1 MREERTNSRSVGLQF
16 LGEILESGL
25 LGVLDHDFHHLLAD
39 ERSLRAL
46 GVAGGS
52 NLSSC
57 SLSEANGE
65 HSEEVSVSG
74 LGLNE
79 GLNGGVPL
87 LDDGAELVSGDV
99 HSVEVSVAVEA
110 LDLFDL
116 DLHLSPGLIVAIS
129 VQIGQGYLEHTTSQ
143 AVSGDL

>member
-1 MREERTNSRSVGLQF
+1 M
-16 LGEILESGL
+16 
-25 LGVLDHDFHHLLAD
+25 LDHDFHHLLAD
-39 ERSLRAL
+39 ESSLRAL

-52 NLSSC
+52 NLSFC
-57 SLSEANGE
+57 SLSDGHGE
-65 HSEEVSVSG
+65 HSEEISVSG

-87 LDDGAELVSGDV
+87 LNDGAELVSGDV

-116 DLHLSPGLIVAIS
+116 DLHLSPGLLDIS
-129 VQIGQGYLEHTTSQ
+129 VQISQGYLEHTAFQ